1 MLVKVIKI
9 KNGLAV
15 CEFDNGA
22 ILQRKYIPIQL
33 LDTTKLGPVHLA
45 ENVWQYGVYYSTV
58 DLVTELGDYVGMTS
72 IATLESELRRAGL
85 WLRED
90 YRRYPSRVET
100 VVKQQRVDNQLDA
113 ATVINAALRHGG

>member
-1 MLVKVIKI
+1 MLVTVIKI
-9 KNGLAV
+9 KNSLAV
-15 CEFDNGA
+15 CEYDNGT

-33 LDTTKLGPVHLA
+33 LNTTTLGPVHLA

-58 DLVTELGDYVGMTS
+58 DLVTELGDYIGMTS
-72 IATLESELRRAGL
+72 IASIESELRRAGL

-90 YRRYPSRVET
+90 YRRYPNRVET
-100 VVKQQRVDNQLDA
+100 IVKQHRVDKQLDA